1 MKKIHYLFVILSV
14 TWAQAQTFIPAYGA
28 RVSQVSQSNINSGL
42 QDFVSFGTK
51 TTGSANNANALNWLK
66 SKYTAFGYSTSQ
78 VVEDP
83 FTVGSLA
90 SKNLVVT
97 KTGTLYP
104 NTYVLVIAHF
114 DTISGVGANDNGSGT
129 NALLEMAR
137 IMKDVPTEYSIKFI
151 HFSGEEQGLYGSQHY
166 VNNVVNATSPKM
178 NIRLVF
184 NLDQV
189 GGTAGQTHNTIFC
202 EQDTNNSPAGNN
214 ASSAS
219 VTQQLKNCVAL
230 YSPLQTNT
238 GVAPAYSSDY
248 MPFQNNGEVI
258 TGFYEGYG
266 NTNPYPHTS
275 GDIISNMDPVF
286 LFNVTKAA
294 LGAVQHFSVA
304 STSLSVAES
313 TSANAGSDW
322 TVYPNPAKDYFEIK
336 TSGSESGKMT
346 FELTD
351 MSGKS
356 VLRAEDT
363 KKIDV
368 SGLPAGV
375 YIGKLQTE
383 GHSSSKK
390 IMIKR

>member
-1 MKKIHYLFVILSV
+1 MKKLQYLFVFLCF
-14 TWAQAQTFIPAYGA
+14 TLAQAQTFIPAYGT
-28 RVSQVSQSNINSGL
+28 RVNQVSQSNINSGL
-42 QDFVSFGTK
+42 QDYVSFGIK
-51 TTGSANNANALNWLK
+51 ATGSTNNANALNWLK

-78 VVEDP
+78 VVEDA
-83 FTVGSLA
+83 FTFGSTA

-114 DTISGVGANDNGSGT
+114 DTINGVGANDNGSGT

-166 VNNVVNATSPKM
+166 VNNVVNATTPKM

-266 NTNPYPHTS
+266 DTNPYPHTS
-275 GDIISNMDPVF
+275 GDIIANMDPVF
-286 LFNVTKAA
+286 LFNVTRAA
-294 LGAVQHFSVA
+294 LGAVQHFAIA
-304 STSLSVAES
+304 STTLSVSEPGVEHA
-313 TSANAGSDW
+313 ASDW

-336 TSGSESGKMT
+336 TAEPRSGEIT

-356 VLRAEDT
+356 VLRVQDS

-368 SGLPAGV
+368 SGIPTGV
-375 YIGKLQTE
+375 YVGKLQT
-383 GHSSSKK
+383 GGQSSSKK